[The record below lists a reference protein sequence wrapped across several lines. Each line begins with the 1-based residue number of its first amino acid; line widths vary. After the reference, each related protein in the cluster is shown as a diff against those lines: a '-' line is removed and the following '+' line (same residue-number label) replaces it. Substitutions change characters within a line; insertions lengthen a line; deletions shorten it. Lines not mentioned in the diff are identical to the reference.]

1 MDEVQSVSSFIAIVP
16 VSAVTS
22 WPAQSSWS
30 FTEKTALDYALLT
43 AVHGVAVTPSSCLST
58 SCSNFFAC
66 PDIIMR
72 LIMMRL
78 MPSYRL
84 SSVPGFTVFPLPLPL
99 TLLEN
104 PGKGTASPTSA
115 GVSGDSSLGSSADPC
130 GIVLWEQTHRG
141 SLWLISRSPG
151 STDKDCCSRCQSLK
165 QKCRSNLSS
174 LLQARIYPVPSFAHR

>member
-1 MDEVQSVSSFIAIVP
+1 MAGLQFVSSFAGTVP
-16 VSAVTS
+16 VSAVIS

-30 FTEKTALDYALLT
+30 FTEKTALDCPLLT

-72 LIMMRL
+72 FIIVRWTT
-78 MPSYRL
+78 SHRL
-84 SSVPGFTVFPLPLPL
+84 SSVPGFTAFPPPLLL

-104 PGKGTASPTSA
+104 PGKGTASPRSA
-115 GVSGDSSLGSSADPC
+115 GVSGDILLGSSADPS
-130 GIVLWEQTHRG
+130 GIVLWEQTHWG

-174 LLQARIYPVPSFAHR
+174 AASQDYPVPSFAHR